1 MPIPSKNMSC
11 PSIPKPVKFLVSL
24 ITGDPHLMA
33 GAVEELSRAYGRID
47 YMTACIPFTA
57 TTYYQSEM
65 GGGLVRRLITFEKLL
80 GPERL
85 PEIKRY
91 TDILETRYACHHGRR
106 TVNLDPGYITL
117 YHLILATNKAF
128 AHRPYLRDGVYAD
141 MTLIYRNK
149 SFHPLA
155 WTFPDYGSHEMIGI
169 LNRLRERY
177 RRQLR
182 EEGKGNSKN
191 GVVG

>member
-1 MPIPSKNMSC
+1 MSR

-24 ITGDPHLMA
+24 IAGDPHLITDA
-33 GAVEELSRAYGRID
+33 AEELSRAYGRID

-57 TTYYQSEM
+57 TSYYQPEM
-65 GGGLVRRLITFEKLL
+65 GEGLARRLITFENLL

-91 TDILETRYACHHGRR
+91 TDTLEARYAKSDGKR

-117 YHLILATNKAF
+117 YHLILATNKKF

-141 MTLIYRNK
+141 MTLIYRK
-149 SFHPLA
+149 RSFHPLA
-155 WTFPDYGSHEMIGI
+155 WTFPDYGSPELIGI

-177 RRQLR
+177 RMQLR
-182 EEGKGNSKN
+182 EGGTGSSKN
-191 GVVG
+191 GVVE